1 MEDLVENEIEFEED
15 IEIEEEDLSILEDKE
30 NRLKFT
36 EKKITSP
43 IMTIYEKVRVI
54 SERIKQIDNGHRS
67 TIEEIIK
74 ERNIT
79 KSYDIAMLEFEL
91 KKIPKY
97 YVKRVLP
104 NNTFELWS
112 HEDFDFFPL

>member
-1 MEDLVENEIEFEED
+1 MDELIENELDFSEE
-15 IEIEEEDLSILEDKE
+15 IGLEEDLSVLENKE
-30 NRLKFT
+30 TSLKFT

-43 IMTIYEKVRVI
+43 VMTIYEKVRII
-54 SERIKQIDNGHRS
+54 SERTKQIDNGYKS

-74 ERNIT
+74 EKNIT
-79 KSYDIAMLEFEL
+79 KSYDIAMLEFQL

-104 NNTFELWS
+104 NNTYELWS